1 MTVFSREQNRPNA
14 KKTTT
19 MQNYP
24 GIFELIED
32 RYDGVTIAAF
42 SCTEAEDFAVALGA
56 LLETLENKKLLWIKL
71 AIEHA
76 ALIPVLTGRGF
87 VFHHC
92 GESELMLLKRLVDE
106 PEVPTAKNHTLGVG
120 AVVMD
125 GDRLLVVK
133 DRIGQRYKL
142 PGGYIDDSESISNA
156 LVREVQEETG
166 IDVVFD
172 AIVSL
177 GHFMPG
183 QFNES
188 NLYVVCRAKP
198 LSTTIGIIDDR
209 EIVEARWMEI
219 DAFLNHEEVVPYNK
233 KIVRNAL
240 ESEGMKRDDTKALIS
255 RKNINYEL
263 FC

>member
-24 GIFELIED
+24 GTFELIED

-92 GESELMLLKRLVDE
+92 GESELMLLKRLVND
-106 PEVPTAKNHTLGVG
+106 PEIPTAKNHTLGVG
-120 AVVMD
+120 AVVTE
-125 GDRLLVVK
+125 GEKLLVVK
-133 DRIGQRYKL
+133 DRIWQTYKL
-142 PGGYIDDSESISNA
+142 PGGYIDDRENISNA
-156 LVREVQEETG
+156 LVREVAEETG
-166 IDVVFD
+166 VAVAFES
-172 AIVSL
+172 IVSL
-177 GHFMPG
+177 GHFTPG

-188 NLYVVCRAKP
+188 NLYIVCRATP
-198 LSTTIGIIDDR
+198 LTTAIAIVDSG
-209 EIVEARWMEI
+209 EIVEARWMEV
-219 DAFLNHEEVVPYNK
+219 AEFLGHEEVLPYNK
-233 KIVRNAL
+233 KIVRSAL
-240 ESEGMKRDDTKALIS
+240 ENPGMKLDGTKDLIA
-255 RKNINYEL
+255 RKNIDYEL